1 MVAGASS
8 DAAGRHDV
16 FVVPETMQ
24 KPLCGKSRPHFFRGV
39 ATAVTKLFNIVEPD
53 VAVFGT
59 KDYQQW
65 RIISTLVR
73 DLDYKIKIIPGEIQR
88 ETDGLA
94 LSSRNKGLTP
104 ESRRKATCI
113 FQGLNAAMGAWQAG
127 VLQSAPLCQIVKDHI
142 ADGEGEVDYVEVVDA
157 EHLQPI
163 DVLAERP
170 AVIAVAAWFAGHS
183 GVKVRLIDNMEMR
196 GLTRV
201 DPLYTRS
208 LDHTRGTSPVA
219 PTVT

>member
-1 MVAGASS
+1 M
-8 DAAGRHDV
+8 
-16 FVVPETMQ
+16 
-24 KPLCGKSRPHFFRGV
+24 
-39 ATAVTKLFNIVEPD
+39 
-53 VAVFGT
+53 
-59 KDYQQW
+59 
-65 RIISTLVR
+65 
-73 DLDYKIKIIPGEIQR
+73 
-88 ETDGLA
+88 
-94 LSSRNKGLTP
+94 
-104 ESRRKATCI
+104 
-113 FQGLNAAMGAWQAG
+113 
-127 VLQSAPLCQIVKDHI
+127 KDHI

-196 GLTRV
+196 GLTRI